1 MNKSGKAFYYSFLA
15 PCLIFLLVVAIFP
28 LIFAVVLSLQQYDLT
43 NLASNRFVGLNNYL
57 SMLTDKN
64 FWSSLGRSIYFTV
77 LSVGIS
83 FILGFILALIL
94 NRKDI
99 IGNNFFRSI
108 YLIPM
113 ILAPMVIGATFRY
126 MLNTDFGIINFLLS
140 KVGLPKISF
149 LGNSAWALNSIIIV
163 DIWQWTPFMV
173 LVLLAGLES
182 LPNEPYEAAQIDG
195 ANFWQELKYITLPFL
210 NPVITIA
217 ILIRTMDA
225 FRDFDKIFM
234 MTSGGPGSSSET
246 LSYYVW
252 KIGFQWFQMGQ
263 GSAWGIFMLYFVIF
277 ISWLYLKTLGK
288 QILKGEEN
296 Q

>member
-1 MNKSGKAFYYSFLA
+1 MNKSEKAFYYSFLA